1 MLAIYK
7 KELKS
12 YLTSMQGYV
21 FMAFIMLVMGIYFT
35 AYNLNYAS
43 PDFGTTL
50 NSVTFVFLIITP
62 ILTMRILAEEKR
74 NKTDQLL
81 FTSPVPIWKI
91 VFGKYL
97 GMVTIYLIPVVITLF
112 YPLILAK
119 YGTVSYPMTLTAIV
133 GFFFLGCA
141 NIAVGLFLSSI
152 TESQVIAAVLTF
164 VVLFCS
170 FVMNGIES
178 FFSQTAMASML
189 AFAVLAV
196 LIAMVVYQMTKD
208 NILTGITGVV
218 LLGAV
223 VIIYIV
229 KSSLYE
235 GAIQKLLDLLAIA
248 NHFDNFVGG
257 ILDFSGIV
265 YMLSVICIFI
275 FLTVQSIQKRRWS
288 WWFEVNREEKMQIW
302 RQTMKIKS

>member
-21 FMAFIMLVMGIYFT
+21 FMAFIMLVLGIYFT

-189 AFAVLAV
+189 AFVVLAV

-288 WWFEVNREEKMQIW
+288 
-302 RQTMKIKS
+302 

>member
-21 FMAFIMLVMGIYFT
+21 FMAFIMLVLGIYFT

-152 TESQVIAAVLTF
+152 TESQVIVAVLTF

-288 WWFEVNREEKMQIW
+288 
-302 RQTMKIKS
+302 

>member
-21 FMAFIMLVMGIYFT
+21 FMAFIMLVLGIYFT

-112 YPLILAK
+112 YPLILVK

-288 WWFEVNREEKMQIW
+288 
-302 RQTMKIKS
+302 

>member
-21 FMAFIMLVMGIYFT
+21 FMAFIMLVLGIYFT

-178 FFSQTAMASML
+178 FFSQTAMASMF

-288 WWFEVNREEKMQIW
+288 
-302 RQTMKIKS
+302 

>member
-21 FMAFIMLVMGIYFT
+21 FMAFIMLVLGIYFT

-170 FVMNGIES
+170 FVMTGIES

-288 WWFEVNREEKMQIW
+288 
-302 RQTMKIKS
+302 

>member
-21 FMAFIMLVMGIYFT
+21 FMAFIMLVLGIYFT

-119 YGTVSYPMTLTAIV
+119 YGTGSYPMTLTAIV

-288 WWFEVNREEKMQIW
+288 
-302 RQTMKIKS
+302 

>member
-21 FMAFIMLVMGIYFT
+21 FMVFIMLVLGIYFT

-178 FFSQTAMASML
+178 FFSQTAIASML

-288 WWFEVNREEKMQIW
+288 
-302 RQTMKIKS
+302 

>member
-21 FMAFIMLVMGIYFT
+21 FMAFIMLVLGIYFT

-170 FVMNGIES
+170 FVMNGMES

-288 WWFEVNREEKMQIW
+288 
-302 RQTMKIKS
+302 

>member
-21 FMAFIMLVMGIYFT
+21 FMAFIMLVLGIYFT

-218 LLGAV
+218 LPGAV

-288 WWFEVNREEKMQIW
+288 
-302 RQTMKIKS
+302 

>member
-21 FMAFIMLVMGIYFT
+21 FMAFIMLVLGIYFT

-178 FFSQTAMASML
+178 FFSQTAMTSML

-288 WWFEVNREEKMQIW
+288 
-302 RQTMKIKS
+302 